1 MQRVSNC
8 KWLRIAIVGWLA
20 FNPGAVFAWGIEG
33 HKAVAII
40 ATDCL
45 KGTNT
50 LSRISALLGS
60 LTLAD
65 ISICPDEVRDFEK
78 HHKPMSATCSK
89 LFPHPPKGTS
99 NWHFINIPIKDASFE
114 PTKADI
120 DAACKQHCVTVEI
133 TNVLA
138 ILAASKPN
146 DGTSKKRKERQAL
159 SFVVHFI
166 GDVHQP
172 LHAGDRDGDNGG
184 NAEHIKF
191 FNAQAV
197 LHSIWDNQIVSR
209 VDSTESAL
217 SNDLASEITQA
228 AAEPASEPADWA
240 LQSYK
245 FARDVA
251 YVGVPPAKGDE
262 DVAELGQPYQDSA
275 APVVR
280 IQIARAGVRLAN
292 ALKAA
297 LP

>member
-1 MQRVSNC
+1 MQRISNC
-8 KWLRIAIVGWLA
+8 KLLRIAIVGWLA
-20 FNPGAVFAWGIEG
+20 LSPSAVFAWGIEA
-33 HKAVAII
+33 HKAIAII
-40 ATDCL
+40 AMQCL
-45 KGTNT
+45 QGTNT

-65 ISICPDEVRDFEK
+65 ISICPDEVRDFERY
-78 HHKPMSATCSK
+78 HKPMSASCSK
-89 LFPHPPKGTS
+89 LFPHPPEGTS
-99 NWHFINIPIKDASFE
+99 DWHFINIPIKNASFE
-114 PTKADI
+114 PTKADV
-120 DAACKQHCVTVEI
+120 DAACKQDCVTAQI
-133 TNVLA
+133 TKFLA

-146 DGTSKKRKERQAL
+146 DGASKKRTQRQAL
-159 SFVVHFI
+159 SFVAHLI

-172 LHAGDRDGDNGG
+172 LHAADRDGDRGG

-197 LHSIWDNQIVSR
+197 LHGIWDNQIVSR
-209 VDSTESAL
+209 VDSTEAAL
-217 SNDLASEITQA
+217 SNHLASEITQA
-228 AAEPASEPADWA
+228 GAEPASEPADWA

-251 YVGVPPAKGDE
+251 YVGVPPADDDK
-262 DVAELGQPYQDSA
+262 DVADLGQPYHDSA
-275 APVVR
+275 APVVC